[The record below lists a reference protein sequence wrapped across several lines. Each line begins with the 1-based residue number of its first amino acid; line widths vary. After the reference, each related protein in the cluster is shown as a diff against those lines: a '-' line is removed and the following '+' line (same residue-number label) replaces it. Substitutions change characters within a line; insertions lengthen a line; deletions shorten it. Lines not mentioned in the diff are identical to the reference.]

1 MKKTVANSIILAG
14 YLGLSACSPKPQF
27 QTVFWTEKSGTK
39 APSISEKGTNTLTE
53 ADLSAEKIVFLQQ
66 SFAGAKI
73 ENSFIKKISQDGEL
87 VYLAAAVTNLS
98 SLNLEKQITKMTAQA
113 PTIVPMLQR
122 KDSLFKDYQYNGT
135 PEVVIQSEPWG
146 SQAFWKVVY
155 FDKTGQ
161 AWSVYVNEQEK
172 IVFQQREGSSFHEA
186 MALAFT
192 ESPKR
197 TDIRSVTLKDL
208 TGDGT
213 LSSQR
218 LTVVS
223 ESQQKAVAS
232 NGLFNFSPP
241 DEKFDQVQTFYFLN
255 RALTYFQ
262 ETLGVKVPFGI
273 KAIVHI
279 GYPEK
284 TNAAFYYNGQIRLGS
299 GDDVVYSKIPLDPTI
314 AIHEA
319 GHALVE
325 TLARLPFQGEGGSL
339 NEAFADFFTCTQ
351 LKSPLLADTAYR
363 KKAYRRTV
371 ANTMKLSDRNGGL
384 YNDSLI
390 VSGTLWEIK
399 EKLGE
404 DKVIPFA
411 VKLLSRQHP
420 ASDLA
425 SFRQSLKDL
434 SAETFKGEELTQ
446 VQTILA
452 ERGW

>member
-1 MKKTVANSIILAG
+1 MKKTIAHSLVIAG
-14 YLGLSACSPKPQF
+14 YLSLSACSPKPQF
-27 QTVFWTEKSGTK
+27 QTVFWTDKSGTK
-39 APSISEKGTNTLTE
+39 APTISEKGADTLTE
-53 ADLSAEKIVFLQQ
+53 TELSAEKIVFLQQ

-73 ENSFIKKISQDGEL
+73 ENSFIKKISEHGSL
-87 VYLAAAVTNLS
+87 VYLAAVVTDLS
-98 SLNLEKQITKMTAQA
+98 SLDLEKQIKKMKAQA

-122 KDSLFKDYQYNGT
+122 KDDRFKDYQYEGT
-135 PEVVIQSEPWG
+135 PEVVIQSQPWG
-146 SQAFWKVVY
+146 SQAFWKVIY
-155 FDKTGQ
+155 FDKGGQ
-161 AWSVYVNEQEK
+161 AWSVYVNDQEK

-213 LSSQR
+213 LTSQR
-218 LTVVS
+218 LTVTS
-223 ESQQKAVAS
+223 ESQQKAVAT

-262 ETLGVKVPFGI
+262 DSLGVKIPFGI

-299 GDDVVYSKIPLDPTI
+299 GDDIVYSKIPLDPTI
-314 AIHEA
+314 VMHEA
-319 GHALVE
+319 AHALVE

-339 NEAFADFFTCTQ
+339 NEGFADFFTCAQ
-351 LKSPLLADTAYR
+351 LKSPLLADTAYK

-371 ANTMKLSDRNGGL
+371 ANSMKLADRNGGL

-390 VSGTLWEIK
+390 VSGTLWEMR

-404 DKVIPFA
+404 EKIVPFA

-420 ASDLA
+420 GSDLA
-425 SFRQSLKDL
+425 SFGQSLKDL
-434 SAETFKGEELTQ
+434 SSETFKGEELTQ
-446 VQTILA
+446 LQSIIT